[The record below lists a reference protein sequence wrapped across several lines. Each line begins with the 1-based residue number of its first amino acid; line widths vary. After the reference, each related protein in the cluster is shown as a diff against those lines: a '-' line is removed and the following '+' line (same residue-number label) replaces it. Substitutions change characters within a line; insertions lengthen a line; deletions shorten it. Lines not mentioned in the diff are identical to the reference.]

1 MITVIRRYAAKK
13 LHNLFPKNVCIE
25 RGNLSDTLGFL
36 RNLISK
42 SVAPP
47 PQPKESQVNDCNELS
62 FSSQNSQGKETPNR
76 IKPEKKVSDKEDA
89 GTSSVYWVNNEKEQE
104 DAQNKVREE
113 EGLFAETKIKMDQ
126 EPEKNETKRMLKYN
140 TLTSVEQVEEGS
152 KLCLFVP
159 LDQPKKTLND
169 KDYWIKRKQY
179 IVTKLRKVK
188 VEDIKR
194 TDEEKNYGIKVE
206 EDLLKRKEGDEMAYK
221 EQYTMKKVDMKS
233 IDKKDKANLIL
244 VQENLNLSD
253 EVRTSADELT
263 VNRFDEKSLSGRYS
277 YLPTNHVQVVPRNN
291 SPNII
296 PNVFVIKGPNHV
308 IY

>member
-152 KLCLFVP
+152 KLSFFVP

-169 KDYWIKRKQY
+169 K
-179 IVTKLRKVK
+179 
-188 VEDIKR
+188 E
-194 TDEEKNYGIKVE
+194 
-206 EDLLKRKEGDEMAYK
+206 
-221 EQYTMKKVDMKS
+221 
-233 IDKKDKANLIL
+233 DKAKIIF
-244 VQENLNLSD
+244 VQENEKNSEEL
-253 EVRTSADELT
+253 RTS
-263 VNRFDEKSLSGRYS
+263 VNRFDEKGLPGRYS

-291 SPNII
+291 YLSII
-296 PNVFVIKGPNHV
+296 PNVFVIKKGPNH
-308 IY
+308 II